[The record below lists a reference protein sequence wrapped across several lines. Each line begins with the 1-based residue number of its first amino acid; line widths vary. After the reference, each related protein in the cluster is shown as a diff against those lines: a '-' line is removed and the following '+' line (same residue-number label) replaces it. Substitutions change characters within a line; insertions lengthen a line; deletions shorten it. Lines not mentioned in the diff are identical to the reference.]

1 MSSRV
6 ILCQVKKAEN
16 PYYIEDINRCL
27 YSIEELCWFVD
38 HNLALAAD
46 GFFDS
51 TLTDWIRSELGLHDL
66 ADRMDRIMQESGE
79 ETFGQDVSGQEKSG
93 EESLSESAA
102 EQSGAGQRDVRGDHT
117 LEQLIDALNAEISW
131 IYVKDRAAFRRE
143 IAELL
148 HLLPGERMKRRA
160 DTLVGYGKYTRA
172 VRVYKKILRD
182 ADEEVLPPETPEETT
197 GSEETETAES
207 TGNASGETVGD
218 ELSTDSTENVSAE
231 AVPAEENTDHASGDA
246 QTEAAEST
254 ENISGEPA
262 EETTE
267 EPAEETAE
275 DTAEEPAGDAV
286 STDGTAEVSAEAVPA
301 EENTDHASGDA
312 LKEAAESTENISGEP
327 AEEPA
332 EESAADAVS
341 ADGTEEVSAEAV
353 PAEEP
358 AGDVVSTD
366 GTEDVSGEAVPA
378 EEPAGD
384 AVSADETADV
394 SAEAVPAEESTDHA
408 SGDTQTEA
416 AGSAACAVKTETAEV
431 SAPVRR
437 ESEKE
442 ERIRKLKGTVWHN
455 MGVAYSRLFQFDE
468 ACGCLKKGYEL
479 LHNGA
484 SLQDYLYCV
493 NISRGSEAYNR
504 LAEQYG
510 VDPETKEEMDR
521 SMASFRPPARPENDD
536 EALNAWVRGYH
547 RETAP

>member
-102 EQSGAGQRDVRGDHT
+102 EQSGAEQRDVRGDHT

-207 TGNASGETVGD
+207 TGNDSGETAGD

-231 AVPAEENTDHASGDA
+231 AVPAEE
-246 QTEAAEST
+246 
-254 ENISGEPA
+254 
-262 EETTE
+262 TTE

-275 DTAEEPAGDAV
+275 DT
-286 STDGTAEVSAEAVPA
+286 
-301 EENTDHASGDA
+301 
-312 LKEAAESTENISGEP
+312 
-327 AEEPA
+327 
-332 EESAADAVS
+332 
-341 ADGTEEVSAEAV
+341 
-353 PAEEP
+353 
-358 AGDVVSTD
+358 
-366 GTEDVSGEAVPA
+366 A

-408 SGDTQTEA
+408 SGDAQTEA

>member
-102 EQSGAGQRDVRGDHT
+102 EQSGAEQRDVRGDHT

-207 TGNASGETVGD
+207 TGNDSGETAGD

-231 AVPAEENTDHASGDA
+231 AV
-246 QTEAAEST
+246 
-254 ENISGEPA
+254 PA

-286 STDGTAEVSAEAVPA
+286 SADETADVSAEAVPA
-301 EENTDHASGDA
+301 EESTDHASGDA

-353 PAEEP
+353 PAEE
-358 AGDVVSTD
+358 STD
-366 GTEDVSGEAVPA
+366 HASGDALKEAAESTENSSEETAEDTAEDTAEEPAVDTAEETA

-408 SGDTQTEA
+408 SGDAQTEA

>member
-207 TGNASGETVGD
+207 TGNDSGETAGD

-231 AVPAEENTDHASGDA
+231 AVPAEE
-246 QTEAAEST
+246 
-254 ENISGEPA
+254 
-262 EETTE
+262 TTE

-275 DTAEEPAGDAV
+275 DT
-286 STDGTAEVSAEAVPA
+286 
-301 EENTDHASGDA
+301 
-312 LKEAAESTENISGEP
+312 
-327 AEEPA
+327 
-332 EESAADAVS
+332 
-341 ADGTEEVSAEAV
+341 
-353 PAEEP
+353 
-358 AGDVVSTD
+358 
-366 GTEDVSGEAVPA
+366 A

-408 SGDTQTEA
+408 SGTEGSGGKYRKHLRGTGRG
-416 AGSAACAVKTETAEV
+416 AGRGIGRGCG
-431 SAPVRR
+431 
-437 ESEKE
+437 
-442 ERIRKLKGTVWHN
+442 ER
-455 MGVAYSRLFQFDE
+455 
-468 ACGCLKKGYEL
+468 
-479 LHNGA
+479 
-484 SLQDYLYCV
+484 
-493 NISRGSEAYNR
+493 
-504 LAEQYG
+504 
-510 VDPETKEEMDR
+510 
-521 SMASFRPPARPENDD
+521 
-536 EALNAWVRGYH
+536 
-547 RETAP
+547 

>member
-207 TGNASGETVGD
+207 TGNDSGETAGD

-231 AVPAEENTDHASGDA
+231 AVPAEE
-246 QTEAAEST
+246 
-254 ENISGEPA
+254 
-262 EETTE
+262 TTE

-275 DTAEEPAGDAV
+275 DT
-286 STDGTAEVSAEAVPA
+286 
-301 EENTDHASGDA
+301 
-312 LKEAAESTENISGEP
+312 
-327 AEEPA
+327 
-332 EESAADAVS
+332 
-341 ADGTEEVSAEAV
+341 
-353 PAEEP
+353 
-358 AGDVVSTD
+358 
-366 GTEDVSGEAVPA
+366 A

>member
-207 TGNASGETVGD
+207 TGNDSGETAGD

-231 AVPAEENTDHASGDA
+231 AVPAEE
-246 QTEAAEST
+246 
-254 ENISGEPA
+254 
-262 EETTE
+262 TTE

-275 DTAEEPAGDAV
+275 DT
-286 STDGTAEVSAEAVPA
+286 
-301 EENTDHASGDA
+301 
-312 LKEAAESTENISGEP
+312 
-327 AEEPA
+327 
-332 EESAADAVS
+332 
-341 ADGTEEVSAEAV
+341 
-353 PAEEP
+353 
-358 AGDVVSTD
+358 
-366 GTEDVSGEAVPA
+366 A

-536 EALNAWVRGYH
+536 EALNTWVRGYH

>member
-131 IYVKDRAAFRRE
+131 IYVEDRAAFRRE

-207 TGNASGETVGD
+207 TGNDSGETAGD

-231 AVPAEENTDHASGDA
+231 AVPAEE
-246 QTEAAEST
+246 
-254 ENISGEPA
+254 
-262 EETTE
+262 TTE

-275 DTAEEPAGDAV
+275 DT
-286 STDGTAEVSAEAVPA
+286 
-301 EENTDHASGDA
+301 
-312 LKEAAESTENISGEP
+312 
-327 AEEPA
+327 
-332 EESAADAVS
+332 
-341 ADGTEEVSAEAV
+341 
-353 PAEEP
+353 
-358 AGDVVSTD
+358 
-366 GTEDVSGEAVPA
+366 A

>member
-102 EQSGAGQRDVRGDHT
+102 EQSGAEQRDVRGDHT

-207 TGNASGETVGD
+207 TGNDSGETAGD

-246 QTEAAEST
+246 QTETAEST

-262 EETTE
+262 EET
-267 EPAEETAE
+267 
-275 DTAEEPAGDAV
+275 AEEPAGDAV
-286 STDGTAEVSAEAVPA
+286 STDETADVSAEAVPA
-301 EENTDHASGDA
+301 EESTDHASGDA

-327 AEEPA
+327 AEE
-332 EESAADAVS
+332 
-341 ADGTEEVSAEAV
+341 
-353 PAEEP
+353 
-358 AGDVVSTD
+358 
-366 GTEDVSGEAVPA
+366 PA

>member
-131 IYVKDRAAFRRE
+131 IYVEDRAAFRRE

-207 TGNASGETVGD
+207 TGNDSGETAGD

-262 EETTE
+262 EETAE

-275 DTAEEPAGDAV
+275 DT
-286 STDGTAEVSAEAVPA
+286 
-301 EENTDHASGDA
+301 
-312 LKEAAESTENISGEP
+312 
-327 AEEPA
+327 
-332 EESAADAVS
+332 
-341 ADGTEEVSAEAV
+341 
-353 PAEEP
+353 
-358 AGDVVSTD
+358 
-366 GTEDVSGEAVPA
+366 A

>member
-66 ADRMDRIMQESGE
+66 ADRMDRIMQGSGE
-79 ETFGQDVSGQEKSG
+79 ESFGQDVSGQEKSG

-102 EQSGAGQRDVRGDHT
+102 EQSDAGQRDVRGDHT

-207 TGNASGETVGD
+207 TGNDSGETAGD

-231 AVPAEENTDHASGDA
+231 AVPAEE
-246 QTEAAEST
+246 
-254 ENISGEPA
+254 
-262 EETTE
+262 TTE

-275 DTAEEPAGDAV
+275 DT
-286 STDGTAEVSAEAVPA
+286 
-301 EENTDHASGDA
+301 
-312 LKEAAESTENISGEP
+312 
-327 AEEPA
+327 
-332 EESAADAVS
+332 
-341 ADGTEEVSAEAV
+341 
-353 PAEEP
+353 
-358 AGDVVSTD
+358 
-366 GTEDVSGEAVPA
+366 A

>member
-102 EQSGAGQRDVRGDHT
+102 EQSGAEQRDVRGDHT

-207 TGNASGETVGD
+207 TGNDSGETAGD

-246 QTEAAEST
+246 QTET
-254 ENISGEPA
+254 
-262 EETTE
+262 
-267 EPAEETAE
+267 
-275 DTAEEPAGDAV
+275 
-286 STDGTAEVSAEAVPA
+286 
-301 EENTDHASGDA
+301 
-312 LKEAAESTENISGEP
+312 AESTENISGEP

-353 PAEEP
+353 PAEE
-358 AGDVVSTD
+358 STD
-366 GTEDVSGEAVPA
+366 HASGDALKEAAESTENSSEETAEDTAEDTAEEPAVDTAEETA

-536 EALNAWVRGYH
+536 EALNTWVRGYH

>member
-207 TGNASGETVGD
+207 TGNDSGETAGD

-231 AVPAEENTDHASGDA
+231 AVPAEE
-246 QTEAAEST
+246 
-254 ENISGEPA
+254 
-262 EETTE
+262 TTE

-275 DTAEEPAGDAV
+275 DT
-286 STDGTAEVSAEAVPA
+286 
-301 EENTDHASGDA
+301 
-312 LKEAAESTENISGEP
+312 
-327 AEEPA
+327 
-332 EESAADAVS
+332 
-341 ADGTEEVSAEAV
+341 
-353 PAEEP
+353 
-358 AGDVVSTD
+358 
-366 GTEDVSGEAVPA
+366 A

-408 SGDTQTEA
+408 SGDALKEAAESTENSSEETAEDTAEDTAEEPAVDTAEETAEEPAGDAVSADETADVSAEAVPAEESTDHASGDAQTEA

>member
-102 EQSGAGQRDVRGDHT
+102 EQSGAEQRDVRGDHT

-207 TGNASGETVGD
+207 TGNDSGETAGD

-231 AVPAEENTDHASGDA
+231 AVPAEE
-246 QTEAAEST
+246 
-254 ENISGEPA
+254 
-262 EETTE
+262 TTE

-275 DTAEEPAGDAV
+275 DT
-286 STDGTAEVSAEAVPA
+286 
-301 EENTDHASGDA
+301 
-312 LKEAAESTENISGEP
+312 
-327 AEEPA
+327 
-332 EESAADAVS
+332 
-341 ADGTEEVSAEAV
+341 
-353 PAEEP
+353 
-358 AGDVVSTD
+358 
-366 GTEDVSGEAVPA
+366 A

-408 SGDTQTEA
+408 SGDAQTEA

-536 EALNAWVRGYH
+536 EALNTWVRGYH

>member
-246 QTEAAEST
+246 
-254 ENISGEPA
+254 
-262 EETTE
+262 
-267 EPAEETAE
+267 
-275 DTAEEPAGDAV
+275 
-286 STDGTAEVSAEAVPA
+286 
-301 EENTDHASGDA
+301 

-327 AEEPA
+327 AEE
-332 EESAADAVS
+332 
-341 ADGTEEVSAEAV
+341 T
-353 PAEEP
+353 AEEP
-358 AGDVVSTD
+358 AEETA
-366 GTEDVSGEAVPA
+366 EDTA

-416 AGSAACAVKTETAEV
+416 AGSASCAVKTETAEV

>member
-102 EQSGAGQRDVRGDHT
+102 EQSGAEQRDVRGDHT

-207 TGNASGETVGD
+207 TGNDSGETAGD

-231 AVPAEENTDHASGDA
+231 AV
-246 QTEAAEST
+246 
-254 ENISGEPA
+254 PA

-286 STDGTAEVSAEAVPA
+286 SADETADVSAEAVPA
-301 EENTDHASGDA
+301 EESTDHASGDA

-353 PAEEP
+353 PAEE
-358 AGDVVSTD
+358 STD
-366 GTEDVSGEAVPA
+366 HASGDALKEAAESTENSSEETAEDTAEDTAEEPAVDTAEETA

-408 SGDTQTEA
+408 SGDAQTEA

-536 EALNAWVRGYH
+536 EALNTWVRGYH